1 MAEVVIALDTP
12 STDEAWRLVERLGG
26 RAAFYKVGLELYGR
40 GGPEL
45 ARALVGAGKRVF
57 LDLKLHDIPNT
68 VAGAVRAA
76 ADLGVSLLTVHASG
90 GARMMRAAVDA
101 AREGAAGP
109 SGDAASAPD
118 DERLRLLA
126 VTVLTS
132 LSAPE
137 LGQAWGREPPD
148 VAREVLR
155 LARDAAEAG
164 VDGVVASP
172 LEAAAVRAEVPGDFL
187 IVTPGIRPAGADAH
201 DQRRIATPADA
212 VRAGATHLVLG
223 RAVTRA
229 PDPRAALEAVLAE
242 VRESA
247 AHTDVRG

>member
-1 MAEVVIALDTP
+1 VAEVVIALDTP
-12 STDEAWRLVERLGG
+12 STEEAWRLVERLGE
-26 RAAFYKVGLELYGR
+26 RADFYKVGLELYGR

-101 AREGAAGP
+101 AAEGAAGS
-109 SGDAASAPD
+109 SGHAASAPD
-118 DERLRLLA
+118 ARLRLLA

-137 LGQAWGREPPD
+137 LGWAWGREPPD
-148 VAREVLR
+148 VGREVLR
-155 LARDAAEAG
+155 LARDAAAAG

-172 LEAAAVRAEVPGDFL
+172 LEAAAVRAEAPGDFL
-187 IVTPGIRPAGADAH
+187 IVTPGIRPAGAGAD
-201 DQRRIATPADA
+201 DQRRIATPAEA

-223 RAVTRA
+223 RAVTKA
-229 PDPRAALEAVLAE
+229 PDPCAALEAVLAE
-242 VRESA
+242 VREAA